1 MCLWECPCRELE
13 VGVSITEATQVG
25 SSNNPCYVFAQLK
38 GSYEGK
44 CKDLDRAK
52 DAFQKLKTNPQSKP
66 NDVQKV
72 G

>member
-1 MCLWECPCRELE
+1 M
-13 VGVSITEATQVG
+13 SIERATQVG
-25 SSNNPCYVFAQLK
+25 SSSNPCCVFVQLK

-72 G
+72 S